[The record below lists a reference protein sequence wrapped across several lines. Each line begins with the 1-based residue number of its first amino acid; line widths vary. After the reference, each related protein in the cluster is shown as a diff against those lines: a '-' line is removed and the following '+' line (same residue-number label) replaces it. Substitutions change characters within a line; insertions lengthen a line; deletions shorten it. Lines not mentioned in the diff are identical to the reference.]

1 MLRQRVR
8 SRSFPVARVVTDAV
22 VVVLALALVWG
33 GAMLVL
39 LALKAEPSTVDA
51 LSGYRTAYDY
61 LAGLGS
67 QDITVSARRAAAI
80 GGLSAAAIFGYLAW
94 RAIPRPYLARTD
106 LRLSGDERGT
116 VDVNAR
122 AIERAAEIAV
132 LEHPA
137 VAAARARYATD
148 DLTVD
153 ISVDRADALPA
164 TLQDVHRRAH
174 DSLVRHELPALPVNI
189 TLVRLERTSR
199 RELR

>member
-8 SRSFPVARVVTDAV
+8 ARSFPLARVITDAFV
-22 VVVLALALVWG
+22 VILALALVWG

-39 LALKAEPSTVDA
+39 LALKASPSTVDS
-51 LSGYRTAYDY
+51 LSGYRAAYDY

-67 QDITVSARRAAAI
+67 ADITVSVRRVAAI

-94 RAIPRPYLARTD
+94 RAVPRPYLVRTD

-122 AIERAAEIAV
+122 AIERAAELAA
-132 LEHPA
+132 LDHPA

-153 ISVDRADALPA
+153 ISVNRADALRA
-164 TLQDVHRRAH
+164 TLDDVHRRAH
-174 DSLVRHELPALPVNI
+174 DSLVRHELPALPVNV

>member
-8 SRSFPVARVVTDAV
+8 ARSFPLARVVTDAF

-39 LALKAEPSTVDA
+39 LALKASPSTVDS

-61 LAGLGS
+61 LAGLTP
-67 QDITVSARRAAAI
+67 QDITVSVRRVAAI
-80 GGLSAAAIFGYLAW
+80 AGLSAAVIFGYLAW
-94 RAIPRPYLARTD
+94 RAVPRPYLARTD

-122 AIERAAEIAV
+122 AIERAAELAV
-132 LEHPA
+132 LDHPS

-153 ISVDRADALPA
+153 ISVNRADALPA
-164 TLQDVHRRAH
+164 TLEDVHRRAH

>member
-8 SRSFPVARVVTDAV
+8 ARSFPFARVVTDAF

-39 LALKAEPSTVDA
+39 LALKASPSTVDS

-61 LAGLGS
+61 LAGLTP
-67 QDITVSARRAAAI
+67 QDITVSVRRVAAI
-80 GGLSAAAIFGYLAW
+80 AGLSAAVIFGYLAW
-94 RAIPRPYLARTD
+94 RAVPRPYLARTD

-122 AIERAAEIAV
+122 AIERAAELAV
-132 LEHPA
+132 LDHPS

-153 ISVDRADALPA
+153 ISVNRADALPA
-164 TLQDVHRRAH
+164 TLEDVHRRAH

>member
-8 SRSFPVARVVTDAV
+8 SRSFPLARVVTDAF

-39 LALKAEPSTVDA
+39 LALKASPSTVDS

-61 LAGLGS
+61 LAGLTP
-67 QDITVSARRAAAI
+67 QDITVSVRRLAAI
-80 GGLSAAAIFGYLAW
+80 GGLSAAVIFGYLAW
-94 RAIPRPYLARTD
+94 RAVPRPYLARTD

-122 AIERAAEIAV
+122 AIERAAELAV
-132 LEHPA
+132 LDHPS

-153 ISVDRADALPA
+153 ISVNRADALPA
-164 TLQDVHRRAH
+164 TLEDVHRRAH

>member
-39 LALKAEPSTVDA
+39 LALKASPSTVDS

-61 LAGLGS
+61 LAGLGP
-67 QDITVSARRAAAI
+67 QDITVAARRVAAI
-80 GGLSAAAIFGYLAW
+80 GGLSAAVIFGYLAW
-94 RAIPRPYLARTD
+94 RAIPRPYLVRTD

-132 LEHPA
+132 LRHPA

-153 ISVDRADALPA
+153 ISVNGADALPA
-164 TLQDVHRRAH
+164 TLEDVHRRAH
-174 DSLVRHELPALPVNI
+174 DSLVRHELPALPVNL

>member
-8 SRSFPVARVVTDAV
+8 SRSFPVARVITDAC

-39 LALKAEPSTVDA
+39 LALKAPPGTIDS

-61 LAGLGS
+61 LAGLTP
-67 QDITVSARRAAAI
+67 QDVTASVRTVATI
-80 GGLSAAAIFGYLAW
+80 GGLSAAVIFGVLAW
-94 RAIPRPYLARTD
+94 RAVPRPYLARTD
-106 LRLSGDERGT
+106 LRLSAGERGT

-122 AIERAAEIAV
+122 AIERAAELAV
-132 LEHPA
+132 LDHPA

-153 ISVDRADALPA
+153 ISVNRADALPA
-164 TLQDVHRRAH
+164 TLDDVHRRTH
-174 DSLVRHELPALPVNI
+174 DSLVRHELPELPVNI

>member
-8 SRSFPVARVVTDAV
+8 ARSFPLARVVTDAF

-39 LALKAEPSTVDA
+39 LALKASPSTVDS

-61 LAGLGS
+61 LAGLTP
-67 QDITVSARRAAAI
+67 QDITAAVRRVAAI
-80 GGLSAAAIFGYLAW
+80 AGLSAAVIFGYLAW
-94 RAIPRPYLARTD
+94 RTVPRPYLARTD

-122 AIERAAEIAV
+122 AIERAAELAV
-132 LEHPA
+132 LDHPS

-153 ISVDRADALPA
+153 ISVNRADALPA
-164 TLQDVHRRAH
+164 TLEDVHRRAH

>member
-8 SRSFPVARVVTDAV
+8 ARSFPVARVVTDAV

-39 LALKAEPSTVDA
+39 LAFKTSPSTVDS
-51 LSGYRTAYDY
+51 LSGYRAAYDY
-61 LAGLGS
+61 LAGLGPE
-67 QDITVSARRAAAI
+67 DITVSTRRVAAI
-80 GGLSAAAIFGYLAW
+80 AGLSAALIFGYLAW
-94 RAIPRPYLARTD
+94 RAIPRPYLVRTD
-106 LRLSGDERGT
+106 LRLSGDEHGT

-122 AIERAAEIAV
+122 VIERAAEIAV
-132 LEHPA
+132 LGHPA

-148 DLTVD
+148 DVTID
-153 ISVDRADALPA
+153 ISVNRADGLPA
-164 TLQDVHRRAH
+164 TLEDVHRRTR
-174 DSLVRHELPALPVNI
+174 DSLVRHELPALPVNL

>member
-8 SRSFPVARVVTDAV
+8 ARSFPLARVVTDAF

-39 LALKAEPSTVDA
+39 LALKASPSTVDS

-61 LAGLGS
+61 LAGLTP
-67 QDITVSARRAAAI
+67 QDITVSVRRVAAI
-80 GGLSAAAIFGYLAW
+80 AGLSAAVIFGYLAW
-94 RAIPRPYLARTD
+94 RAVPRPYLARTD
-106 LRLSGDERGT
+106 LRLSGDEHGT

-122 AIERAAEIAV
+122 AIERAAELAV
-132 LEHPA
+132 LDHPS

-153 ISVDRADALPA
+153 ISVNRADALPA
-164 TLQDVHRRAH
+164 TLEDVHRRAH

>member
-1 MLRQRVR
+1 MLRQRLR
-8 SRSFPVARVVTDAV
+8 TRSFPLARVSTDAV

-39 LALKAEPSTVDA
+39 LALKASSSTVDG

-61 LAGLGS
+61 LATLTP
-67 QDITVSARRAAAI
+67 QDITVSVRRVAAI
-80 GGLSAAAIFGYLAW
+80 GGLGAAAIFGYLAW
-94 RAIPRPYLARTD
+94 RAVPRPYLARTD

-122 AIERAAEIAV
+122 AIERAAELAV
-132 LEHPA
+132 LDHPS

-148 DLTVD
+148 DMTVD
-153 ISVDRADALPA
+153 ISVNRADALPA
-164 TLQDVHRRAH
+164 TLEDVHRRAR